1 MTSTRIDPAVG
12 TSGGALDDVSG
23 RSETPAEV
31 FDRLFLPAMAGPWAV
46 RVADA
51 ARLGPGDRVLDVA
64 CGTGAVASEALRR
77 VGPEGQ
83 VAGLDLSPGMLAV
96 ARRKLPDLDLRQGR
110 AEELPFDDEAF
121 DAVTCQFGLMFFE
134 GRAAALRDMGR
145 VLRPGGRLSVAVWDA
160 MDRTPGYT
168 ALTETVEKHLG
179 TGAGIPI
186 RAAFALGDVDVV
198 RSLLEVAGFTSVQAR
213 SIDAT
218 ARFPS
223 VADWVEAEVKGWIA
237 ADIGE
242 QEYAALLAD
251 AQRALTPYEQD
262 DGTVEFVLPAI
273 VGTGVKG

>member
-1 MTSTRIDPAVG
+1 MTSTSIDPAVG
-12 TSGGALDDVSG
+12 TSGGALDDVTG
-23 RSETPAEV
+23 SETPAEV

-83 VAGLDLSPGMLAV
+83 VAGLDVSPDMLAV
-96 ARRKLPDLDLRQGR
+96 ARRKLPGLDLRQSR

-121 DAVTCQFGLMFFE
+121 DAITCQFGLMFFE
-134 GRAAALRDMGR
+134 GREAALRHMSR

-160 MDRTPGYT
+160 LERTPGYT
-168 ALTETVEKHLG
+168 ALTEIVEKHLG
-179 TGAGIPI
+179 AEAGIPI
-186 RAAFALGDVDVV
+186 RAAFALGDADEML
-198 RSLLEVAGFTSVQAR
+198 SLLDAAGFASVQAR

-237 ADIGE
+237 ADISE
-242 QEYAALLAD
+242 QQYGALLAD
-251 AQRALTPYEQD
+251 AQRALAPYEQD
-262 DGTVEFVLPAI
+262 DGTVAFSLPAI
-273 VGTGVKG
+273 VCTGLKG